1 MDKHTCLF
9 QVSAKQKAKK
19 FALYFLLLCL
29 SFALHSIIHT
39 EIIKRTAKLKYGVG
53 YIYSYAISPTGKL
66 ELHYSYKNKEGIYF
80 QTGTFL
86 MNKLGNN
93 INPQSFKGACCLVQY
108 FDRDPKISQVLLSN
122 LLPIQSLL
130 NFGVEY
136 DIKDSLN
143 KP

>member
-1 MDKHTCLF
+1 MGSHACLLR
-9 QVSAKQKAKK
+9 VTGKQKASK

-53 YIYSYAISPTGKL
+53 YIYSSTISQTGKL
-66 ELHYSYKNKEGIYF
+66 EVNYTYRNKEGTYF
-80 QTGTFL
+80 QTGKFL
-86 MNKLGNN
+86 MNNMSSKIEPAHL
-93 INPQSFKGACCLVQY
+93 KGACCLVEY
-108 FDRDPKISQVLLSN
+108 FDRDPKISQVILSN
-122 LLPIQSLL
+122 LLPTQSLL

-136 DIKDSLN
+136 DIIDSLN